1 MRDKYICESKSRRGF
16 EIFFNDGPSVLSEN
30 VYLRWREK
38 SARWREK
45 AEKAVRK
52 PRKVDRNADYNLWVI
67 FGIWVI
73 FFRWLFSFGDDF
85 SVRTCPVC
93 WTEPPVQEIHLRR

>member
-30 VYLRWREK
+30 VYLSWREK

-52 PRKVDRNADYNLWVI
+52 PRKVYRNAENHPSNLS
-67 FGIWVI
+67 GYLSDLGY
-73 FFRWLFSFGDDF
+73 FFRW
-85 SVRTCPVC
+85 
-93 WTEPPVQEIHLRR
+93 